1 MNTIELTSIVK
12 RISNR
17 AHLLGVLACDQLPT
31 KPIRYPCMGIVN
43 TDPSDLPG
51 KHWLAF
57 YITKDK
63 QGYFFDSFGNS
74 PDKFSPEIKLFL
86 LKNTARILYSGRQVQ
101 KDFSVTC
108 GQHCVFFLYH
118 VQKGASYSRLIN
130 MYSDNLVCNDAM
142 VCHFVN
148 KIRPVSACFE
158 NNFDCVQCGY

>member
-74 PDKFSPEIKLFL
+74 PDKFSPEIKVFL
-86 LKNTARILYSGRQVQ
+86 LKTPLGYCILGDR
-101 KDFSVTC
+101 FRRT
-108 GQHCVFFLYH
+108 F
-118 VQKGASYSRLIN
+118 R
-130 MYSDNLVCNDAM
+130 
-142 VCHFVN
+142 
-148 KIRPVSACFE
+148 
-158 NNFDCVQCGY
+158 